1 MAYLL
6 RVSLEAKAM
15 VLTSRYPEDMRQTD
29 TQRTWPRA
37 KDSLF
42 FWLLNRVLI
51 RPPLTARQVSNIQE
65 AGPGL
70 QPGKEALGLSS
81 DGSVTNAVLA
91 WATPLSF
98 VCLLESDLWF
108 VPNRNG
114 LQPLTH
120 LSVYI
125 CDKISLPVP
134 AKRRVDGG
142 VSFEL
147 NIRL

>member
-1 MAYLL
+1 MNWSLLNGASRRCETDRHMENMA
-6 RVSLEAKAM
+6 RGQGFTGV
-15 VLTSRYPEDMRQTD
+15 
-29 TQRTWPRA
+29 
-37 KDSLF
+37 
-42 FWLLNRVLI
+42 WLLNRSCCVA
-51 RPPLTARQVSNIQE
+51 PLTEGQVLKVQGT
-65 AGPGL
+65 GPGS

-91 WATPLSF
+91 RATPLSF

-108 VPNRNG
+108 VQNQNG

-120 LSVYI
+120 LSGYI

-134 AKRRVDGG
+134 AKQRVDGG